1 MKKYFLFLVV
11 SIFALTFASCS
22 KEENEEP
29 NTPPTTTTSFEGTY
43 NGDLTVVINGLEPI
57 VNKYDI
63 VVEKVAD
70 KTMNLTLKKFSITDP
85 TSGNEVNIGDI
96 KLSNI
101 ALTENAGVYT
111 FTAEETLKLDVFG
124 TGSPM
129 DIPVKITSGKIENS
143 KLTTSISIEV
153 IKDVMTVNVE
163 FAGTKK

>member
-22 KEENEEP
+22 KEEKEEP

-43 NGDLTVVINGLEPI
+43 NGDLSVVINDLAPI
-57 VNKYDI
+57 VDKYDI
-63 VVEKVAD
+63 VVEKVSD
-70 KTMNLTLKKFSITDP
+70 KTMNLTLKNFSITDP
-85 TSGNEVNIGDI
+85 TSGNEVKIGDI
-96 KLSNI
+96 KVSNV

-124 TGSPM
+124 NGNLM
-129 DIPVKITSGKIENS
+129 DIPVKITSGKIENN

-163 FAGTKK
+163 FTGTKK